1 MPPASEPRIASVQPR
16 ESLPPRAQIRA
27 LFRHDVAVAA
37 GRVQLTS
44 KPFNGDHGPALVERL
59 KHGKSRAALFRAAKK
74 VRILIG
80 ADNRALG
87 SGARA

>member
-1 MPPASEPRIASVQPR
+1 
-16 ESLPPRAQIRA
+16 
-27 LFRHDVAVAA
+27 
-37 GRVQLTS
+37 VQLTS